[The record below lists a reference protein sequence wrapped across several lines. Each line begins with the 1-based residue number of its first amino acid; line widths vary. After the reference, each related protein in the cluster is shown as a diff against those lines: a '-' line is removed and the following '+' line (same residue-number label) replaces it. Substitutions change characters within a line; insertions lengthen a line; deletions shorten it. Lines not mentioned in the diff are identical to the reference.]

1 MTIDNLLNLHTQLC
15 DEALKLMQ
23 AKNHDYTS
31 GSADPFANFR
41 ASEAIGVSPKLA
53 LLVRILD
60 KLKRMQT
67 FAEQGQ
73 LKVKDESVRDAVI
86 DVINYSVLFYGLT
99 KENPNDQNVLVLR
112 DTESAGC

>member
-1 MTIDNLLNLHTQLC
+1 MTLDNLLSLHKQLSG
-15 DEALKLMQ
+15 EACKLMET
-23 AKNHDYTS
+23 KNHDYTS

-41 ASEAIGVSPKLA
+41 ASEAIGVSSKLA
-53 LLVRILD
+53 LLVRMLD

-86 DVINYSVLFYGLT
+86 DIINYAVLFYGLT
-99 KENPNDQNVLVLR
+99 KEKPHDQDVLKLR
-112 DTESAGC
+112 DPEPTGC

>member
-1 MTIDNLLNLHTQLC
+1 MTITELLSLHTQLC
-15 DEALKLMQ
+15 DDARKLMQ

-31 GSADPFANFR
+31 GSGDPFANFR
-41 ASEAIGVSPKLA
+41 ASAVIGVKPELA
-53 LLVRILD
+53 LLVRMLD
-60 KLKRMQT
+60 KIKRMQT

-99 KENPNDQNVLVLR
+99 KENSNDQNVLVLR
-112 DTESAGC
+112 DTEPTGC

>member
-1 MTIDNLLNLHTQLC
+1 MTLDNLLSLHKQLSG
-15 DEALKLMQ
+15 EACKLMET
-23 AKNHDYTS
+23 KNHDYTS

-41 ASEAIGVSPKLA
+41 ASEAIGVSSKLA
-53 LLVRILD
+53 LLVRMLD

-99 KENPNDQNVLVLR
+99 KEKPHDQDVLKLR
-112 DTESAGC
+112 DPEPTGC